1 MSNFI
6 KLLQLRMIQKIQ
18 KREKYIYIYVLI
30 YLLENIGKNETERI
44 HPFNLW
50 LDESWYMT
58 PYFEMVFIIEVI
70 KISFYY
76 IFFSKFNIIFFCT
89 EYLY

>member
-6 KLLQLRMIQKIQ
+6 KLLQLHMIQKIQ

>member
-6 KLLQLRMIQKIQ
+6 KLLQLCMIQKY
-18 KREKYIYIYVLI
+18 KRGKNIYIYVLI

-70 KISFYY
+70 KILFYNT
-76 IFFSKFNIIFFCT
+76 FFFKFNIIFFCT
-89 EYLY
+89 KYLY

>member
-1 MSNFI
+1 MNNFI

-89 EYLY
+89 KYLY